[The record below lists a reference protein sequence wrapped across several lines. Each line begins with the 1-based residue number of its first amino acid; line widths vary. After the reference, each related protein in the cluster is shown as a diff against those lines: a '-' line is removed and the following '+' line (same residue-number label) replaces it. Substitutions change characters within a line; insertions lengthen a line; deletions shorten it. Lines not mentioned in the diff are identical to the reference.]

1 MLLSASQLATA
12 ALLYLQ
18 VKWAVSNHYYYL
30 HDNHDHNHG
39 NVGNYC
45 ILLGQSM
52 MPDIPIMPVQCVTKN
67 TGTIKKMEKSQ
78 DRDVILWIMHT
89 RLIVMNNQ

>member
-1 MLLSASQLATA
+1 
-12 ALLYLQ
+12 
-18 VKWAVSNHYYYL
+18 
-30 HDNHDHNHG
+30 
-39 NVGNYC
+39 
-45 ILLGQSM
+45 M

>member
-1 MLLSASQLATA
+1 
-12 ALLYLQ
+12 
-18 VKWAVSNHYYYL
+18 
-30 HDNHDHNHG
+30 
-39 NVGNYC
+39 
-45 ILLGQSM
+45 M

-67 TGTIKKMEKSQ
+67 TGTKKMEKEKSQ